1 MLVAARQ
8 ITHAREHRL
17 MVYAE
22 TGAGRRELE
31 EVWGGEEEGGSGE
44 GRRRCWPRSLPDL
57 AKKSSRLAARP
68 VAPWLSSNI
77 GSRRNDPGRWEPMS
91 ERKQGA
97 GTRKASRCSLV
108 ARSGIRDQVS

>member
-1 MLVAARQ
+1 M
-8 ITHAREHRL
+8 REHRL

-68 VAPWLSSNI
+68 VAPWLSSKI
-77 GSRRNDPGRWEPMS
+77 DSRRNDPENCLISAPRGDGRKNCLISAP
-91 ERKQGA
+91 
-97 GTRKASRCSLV
+97 
-108 ARSGIRDQVS
+108 